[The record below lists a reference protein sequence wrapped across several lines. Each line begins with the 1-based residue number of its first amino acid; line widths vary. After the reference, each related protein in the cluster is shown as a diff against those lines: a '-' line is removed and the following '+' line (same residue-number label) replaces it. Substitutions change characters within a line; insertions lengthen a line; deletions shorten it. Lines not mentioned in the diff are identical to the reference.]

1 MDNFTDKIAVV
12 TGGASGIGLGIA
24 RALAAAGAHIVVAD
38 IDEDAAKK
46 SAEDL
51 RGRGVRSIA
60 VRTDVREDDSV
71 ASLFDA
77 AQSEFGGI
85 DLLFNNAGVYL
96 GGEMRDCTE
105 DDWRF
110 VLDVNLDGVFRIGQ
124 KIAAFLRE
132 QNLREEGRGGYV
144 VNTASIGGFMSHGG
158 GVAYAA
164 SKYGVVA
171 YSEAMRMDLEADGIG
186 VSTLCPGPIDTNLP
200 ASDRLRSDHEKT
212 GGVSEALSPF
222 IRGGMKPDDIG
233 PIVLSGIRRNLPYI
247 FTHDD
252 MRESFQARFDSVMDC
267 IDRIGEPS

>member
-12 TGGASGIGLGIA
+12 TGGASGIGQGIA

-38 IDEDAAKK
+38 IDGDAANK

-60 VRTDVREDDSV
+60 LRTDVRDDASV
-71 ASLFDA
+71 AALFDA
-77 AQSEFGGI
+77 TQNEFGGI

-96 GGEMRDCTE
+96 GGEMKDCTE

-110 VLDVNLDGVFRIGQ
+110 VLDVNLDGVFRVGQ
-124 KIAAFLRE
+124 RAAAFLRE
-132 QNLREEGRGGYV
+132 QNLREAGRGGHI
-144 VNTASIGGFMSHGG
+144 VNTASIGGFLSHGSG
-158 GVAYAA
+158 LAYAV

-171 YSEAMRMDLEADGIG
+171 YSEAMREDLEADGIG

-200 ASDRLRSDHEKT
+200 ASDRLRTGSEKT
-212 GGVSEALSPF
+212 GGMSEALSPF
-222 IRGGMKPDDIG
+222 IRGGMKPDDVG

-252 MRESFQARFDSVMDC
+252 MRDVFQARFDSVMDC
-267 IDRIGEPS
+267 IDRIGEPA